1 VLILGRFTPEMLGKL
16 ASSGLISL
24 GFEVVFLKFGFYL
37 LNSMNCSV
45 FDLLSYAG
53 YIFVRYT
60 TTTSFLLLH
69 DLAVQERA

>member
-1 VLILGRFTPEMLGKL
+1 MGKL

-37 LNSMNCSV
+37 LNSMNSSV
-45 FDLLSYAG
+45 FDLFAYAG

-60 TTTSFLLLH
+60 SSYPISS
-69 DLAVQERA
+69 R